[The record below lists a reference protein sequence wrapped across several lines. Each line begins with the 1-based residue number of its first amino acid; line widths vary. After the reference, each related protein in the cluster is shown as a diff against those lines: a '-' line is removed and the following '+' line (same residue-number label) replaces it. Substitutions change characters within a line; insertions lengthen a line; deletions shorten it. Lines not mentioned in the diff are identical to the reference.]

1 MQDARGHVED
11 GAEAGLQCRR
21 APTVDHDH
29 LVHQIWVL
37 MSQERAEGDTAP
49 WMDGGE
55 G

>member
-1 MQDARGHVED
+1 MLKMEQKLGSSAVGPP
-11 GAEAGLQCRR
+11 A
-21 APTVDHDH
+21 VDHDH
-29 LVHQIWVL
+29 LVHQIRVL